1 MKEKKWRTIRLDP
14 LYRID
19 VIGCLFSVF
28 KEIYT
33 PPLQK
38 IKLNNLL

>member
-1 MKEKKWRTIRLDP
+1 MPLHEGKKKRRTIRLDP

-33 PPLQK
+33 PPLK
-38 IKLNNLL
+38 KLN